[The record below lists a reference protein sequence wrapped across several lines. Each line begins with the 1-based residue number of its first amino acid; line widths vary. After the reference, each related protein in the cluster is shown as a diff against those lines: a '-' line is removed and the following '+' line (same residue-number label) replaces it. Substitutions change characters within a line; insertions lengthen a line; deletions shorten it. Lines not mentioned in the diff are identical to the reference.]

1 MNEESLKNKT
11 ALISGASRGIGRALA
26 LALAQRGV
34 HLILLARTEPELQ
47 SLAAEVEKHG
57 VKSWVFVADASNFD
71 DVARVEKKLASEKV
85 VIDIIIN
92 NVGVGK
98 YGNLDAFSVSD
109 YDWIMDSN
117 MKSTFLIT
125 RAFAPAMKERGRG
138 NIVFIASVAGLK
150 GLPGEA
156 IYCASKNAQVA
167 FAQSLD
173 YEMRPKGVK
182 VNVIAP
188 GGVKTHF
195 ALGTGRAKGD
205 AQLDK
210 MLDPGDVVD
219 ATLFALCQSEKSRVF
234 LVGLRPM
241 SEPL

>member
-1 MNEESLKNKT
+1 MNEESLKNKI
-11 ALISGASRGIGRALA
+11 ALISGCSRGIGRALA
-26 LALAQRGV
+26 LALAKRGV
-34 HLILLARTEPELQ
+34 HLILLSRTESELQ
-47 SLAAEVEKHG
+47 SLAEEVKKHG
-57 VKSWVFVADASNFD
+57 VKSWVFVADVTKPD
-71 DVARVEKKLASEKV
+71 DITRVEKKLADEKV
-85 VIDIIIN
+85 DIDILIN

-156 IYCASKNAQVA
+156 VYCASKNAQVA

-195 ALGTGRAKGD
+195 ALGTGRNEND
-205 AQLDK
+205 ANLEK
-210 MLDPGDVVD
+210 MLDPNDVVD
-219 ATLFALCQSEKSRVF
+219 ATIFALCQSEKSRVF

-241 SEPL
+241 AEPL